1 MEHRLVAERKGRVF
15 EMLKGLEPLAAR
27 NAALWPRRSFHLV
40 LIFLLIIGANL
51 MFAVPVWAKGALP
64 AVPPPGA
71 RAYGM
76 GGAYTAV
83 VDDPSALYWNPAALG
98 DGYVQIHASVGS
110 QNLTQIARLFELGQA
125 LSAGDAKKLEE
136 LADASLNVPLRGMA
150 AVGVGPAAV
159 GIDFLGSATARLD
172 GAAINAEY
180 RLLTPIRAG
189 IGMPLLELPVV
200 GSVRVGATGTLYRG
214 RSARVDDYLPSG
226 FGEMD
231 VTESTA
237 RGFGLDL
244 GVKANLMPW
253 ATAGLVARDVVNT
266 LSWEGEDLAAPDPSF
281 RAGVAVT
288 PPILGLTLAA
298 DLDSEKVLHVGG
310 EWRILGLLALRGGYV
325 KPLDGAADDPAQL
338 RAGLGLGF
346 LVGGLD
352 LGVGLQLDPLKV
364 QDLMLEA
371 SFGF

>member
-1 MEHRLVAERKGRVF
+1 
-15 EMLKGLEPLAAR
+15 MLKGFEPLAGR
-27 NAALWPRRSFHLV
+27 GAALWPRRSFHLALV
-40 LIFLLIIGANL
+40 FLLIIGANIVL
-51 MFAVPVWAKGALP
+51 AVPVWAQGALP

-83 VDDPSALYWNPAALG
+83 VDGPSALYWNPAALG
-98 DGYVQIHASVGS
+98 DGYVQLHASVGS
-110 QNLTQIARLFELGQA
+110 QNLGQITRLFELGQA
-125 LSAGDAKKLEE
+125 LNAGDAKKLQE
-136 LADASLNVPLRGMA
+136 LADESLNVPLRGMA

-159 GIDFLGSATARLD
+159 GLDFLGSASASMD
-172 GAAINAEY
+172 GTDIDAEY

-200 GSVRVGATGTLYRG
+200 GSLRVGATGTLYRG
-214 RSARVDDYLPSG
+214 RSARVDDYAPP
-226 FGEMD
+226 GEMD

-237 RGFGLDL
+237 GGFGLDL
-244 GVKANLMPW
+244 GVKANLTPW
-253 ATAGLVARDVVNT
+253 VTAGLVARDVVNT
-266 LSWEGEDLAAPDPSF
+266 LSWKGEDLAAPDPSF

-288 PPILGLTLAA
+288 PPIVGLTLTA

-325 KPLDGAADDPAQL
+325 KPLDDAAADQAQL

-346 LVGGLD
+346 LVGGID
-352 LGVGLQLDPLKV
+352 LGLGLQLDPLEV